1 VTTASSPFDRFWDS
15 PNEVDPQ
22 ALPEGLRELVAQLEG
37 RIARGARRSVL
48 PAKVAGVTRWY
59 GFSPTDREQ
68 RTLAEELRAW
78 LGPPMSSGP
87 RLVDDDGDELDR
99 LASALAPGSQVLR
112 LNVHPPWQEVARRNV
127 LRLANLWDLA
137 PEGGEDIA
145 RPVGRVLRQFYES
158 IASGTRDRA
167 EEALDEIAERAL
179 LSPTNLRF
187 LRVEL
192 LGSVGTPQELR
203 DHSEIGGL
211 TSLTLPP
218 TVREY
223 LAQAANSLYIDPV
236 ADEANPDWQSV
247 GRSIESN
254 WPALCERID
263 QSRSTATARCLAL
276 VEALREA
283 PRQGVIRFLL
293 DEWGSD
299 SVVTDVLSPVAHVG
313 EASSLQHD
321 DPLHAYRNGDYLT
334 VLQLVEDRDAS
345 VDDISVALLAA
356 ANLDDVEAAVRALAL
371 VNALSTPL
379 RDELLSVHVNSNSYQ
394 VLTERVGGATMP
406 TGWLEWFEGDWAD
419 RPDRLRDWAA
429 TWSSPEEVGE
439 LKALELALSLVE
451 ALRGAQRG
459 RVRNGLPILVEWL
472 LGEPTDATQ
481 PNIVAILTV
490 IAEATLTV
498 EPGPGERLAALEL
511 IDEVLSVG
519 GSVEEYRRLLDALD
533 SQLDGGK
540 LGPREAP
547 WLSACI
553 DVLLA
558 TSSNDL
564 SKRNELL
571 SRALGVAT
579 TWGQRLNAGDALT
592 LKKAFGE
599 AELTFVL
606 PERHEAGGLEARPR
620 RTPDRVGIYT
630 LQEQS
635 GGKAREWI
643 EDLLPGVEVNLS
655 SDKVRT
661 RELDAMVRGADVL
674 LMQVSRA
681 THAATNAIRAA
692 LDDPSRLVY
701 VNGRGASA
709 IFRGLIGWM
718 DEPDDN
724 DSSD

>member
-1 VTTASSPFDRFWDS
+1 VTTAPSPFDRFWDS

-22 ALPEGLRELVAQLEG
+22 ALDPDLGELVAQLEG
-37 RIARGARRSVL
+37 RITLGTLRSIL
-48 PAKVAGVTRWY
+48 PAKVAGETRWY

-68 RTLAEELRAW
+68 RTLAEELTSW

-99 LASALAPGSQVLR
+99 LATALAPGSQVLR
-112 LNVHPPWQEVARRNV
+112 LNVHPPWQKVARRNV

-137 PEGGEDIA
+137 PEGRENIP
-145 RPVGRVLRQFYES
+145 RPIGRVLRQFYES
-158 IASGTRDRA
+158 IGSGTRDRA
-167 EEALDEIAERAL
+167 EEALDELAERAL

-192 LGSVGTPQELR
+192 LGSVGTSQELR
-203 DHSEIGGL
+203 DHPEIVGL
-211 TSLTLPP
+211 TSVTLPP

-223 LAQAANSLYIDPV
+223 LAQAANSLYIAPV
-236 ADEANPDWQSV
+236 ADESNPDWQSV
-247 GRSIESN
+247 GRSIESS
-254 WPALCERID
+254 WPTLCERID
-263 QSRSTATARCLAL
+263 QSRSTATARCLTL
-276 VEALREA
+276 GEAIRESPRPDVVQFLLRE
-283 PRQGVIRFLL
+283 
-293 DEWGSD
+293 WNSD
-299 SVVTDVLSPVAHVG
+299 PVVADVLAPLAHVG
-313 EASSLQHD
+313 EADSLRLD
-321 DPLHAYRNGDYLT
+321 DLLDAYRHGDYLR

-429 TWSSPEEVGE
+429 TWSSPEEIGE

-451 ALRGAQRG
+451 ALRGTQRG
-459 RVRNGLPILVEWL
+459 RVRNGLPILVEWI
-472 LGEPTDATQ
+472 LGEPTDETQ
-481 PNIVAILTV
+481 PNIVPVLTV
-490 IAEATLTV
+490 VAEAMLTV
-498 EPGPGERLAALEL
+498 EPGQGERLAALEL

-533 SQLDGGK
+533 SQFDQGG
-540 LGPREAP
+540 LGPREAS
-547 WLSACI
+547 WLAACV

-558 TSSNDL
+558 RSSNDL

-571 SRALGVAT
+571 SRALGVANA
-579 TWGQRLNAGDALT
+579 WGGRLDDGDALI
-592 LKKAFGE
+592 LEKAFGE
-599 AELTFVL
+599 ADLEFVR
-606 PERHEAGGLEARPR
+606 PERHEAEDLETRPR

-635 GGKAREWI
+635 GNKAQEWI

-655 SDKVRT
+655 NDKVRT

-692 LDDPSRLVY
+692 LDDTSRLVY

-709 IFRGLIGWM
+709 ILRGLIGWM